1 MTVLAVWT
9 FPELDGALRAEHSLA
24 LLSAR
29 RPGAVDDAAVLT
41 WAPGTG
47 RPRVRGVH
55 SVALHG
61 AVGGDFW
68 AVLGAVVF
76 LFPALRE
83 LDPTRAP
90 GGQDALDGV
99 GVSEAFAA
107 GLRRA
112 VTPGTSALAVLADE
126 GTCAAAG
133 EAVQGLRPALTRV
146 VLTADQEGALRRAF
160 PG

>member
-1 MTVLAVWT
+1 MTVLAVWA
-9 FPELDGALRAEHSLA
+9 FSALDGALRAEHSLA

-29 RPGAVDDAAVLT
+29 GPGGVDDAAVLT
-41 WAPGTG
+41 WAPGTA

-68 AVLGAVVF
+68 AVLGVVVF
-76 LFPALRE
+76 LLPALRE
-83 LDPTRAP
+83 QDPTRAP
-90 GGQDALDGV
+90 GGEDALDGV
-99 GVSEAFAA
+99 GVSDAFAA
-107 GLRRA
+107 GLRHA

-126 GTCAAAG
+126 DTCAATGDALQ
-133 EAVQGLRPALTRV
+133 VLRPALTRV
-146 VLTADQEGALRRAF
+146 VLTAEQEWTLRRVF